1 MCQKDLAKLGT
12 QTDTQDD
19 FGHPFSVDFT
29 KTVSNLRN
37 GSFQREKGVNLC
49 RNNIRSVTHFLMDS
63 DSLLHTRKKKVDPVN
78 RTGSGLL
85 GASVAPVQPR

>member
-1 MCQKDLAKLGT
+1 MRLQKRK
-12 QTDTQDD
+12 
-19 FGHPFSVDFT
+19 
-29 KTVSNLRN
+29 NLQKISLFLPTAEN
-37 GSFQREKGVNLC
+37 PEQAL
-49 RNNIRSVTHFLMDS
+49 THFLMDS